1 VALSVKL
8 FPDAELLLI
17 NWLPVPLA
25 AALAQIGINAEPQ
38 VTMDLPLPAPG
49 AAFPLIVRVTKI
61 AGKNIS
67 RFVDRPI
74 VDLDVFGPV
83 FDDVATTAR
92 VIQNLLL
99 FSLTGQTTPDGT
111 VSLITTSNGP
121 RWLPDVNQNLTRYSA
136 TYEIH
141 TH

>member
-1 VALSVKL
+1 VAPLVSPKL

-25 AALAQIGINAEPQ
+25 AALAQAGVNAEPQ
-38 VTMDLPLPAPG
+38 VTMDLPLQITG
-49 AAFPLIVRVTKI
+49 LVIRVTKI

-92 VIQNLLL
+92 IIQNLLL
-99 FSLTGQTTPDGT
+99 FSLTGQTTQDGT

-136 TYEIH
+136 TYELH
-141 TH
+141 LH

>member
-25 AALAQIGINAEPQ
+25 AALAQAGINAEPQ
-38 VTMDLPLPAPG
+38 VTMDLPLQITG
-49 AAFPLIVRVTKI
+49 LVVRVTKI

-92 VIQNLLL
+92 IIQNLLL

-121 RWLPDVNQNLTRYSA
+121 RWLPDVNQNLTRYGA